1 MRFAIFGVGAVGGY
15 FGGRLAQAGEDVTFI
30 ARGKHLQA
38 LRKKGLRVDSIG
50 GDFLVSPVTA
60 TDDPAQIGAVDVVM
74 VGVKTWQVP
83 GVAES
88 IRPLIGD
95 NTLVLPLQNGVEAP
109 AQLADILGRE
119 HVCGGLAKIF
129 SFIAGPGHIRHSGV
143 YPYIG
148 FGELDNQLTERVEN
162 VLRVFRRAGFK
173 AEIPPDI
180 TAALWAKF
188 LFVASWGG
196 LGAITRAPIGVIRSF
211 AQTRRMLEGSMQ
223 EIYEVA
229 RALKINLEQTTVSS
243 SMGFVDTLPPNG
255 TTSMQRDIIGNR
267 PSEID
272 SWSGRWCGSAGM
284 PVCPFP
290 STSLF
295 TTACCPS
302 NSRHGGNCGFP
313 NRADSTWFRC
323 WGAD

>member
-1 MRFAIFGVGAVGGY
+1 MRFAIFGVGAIGGY

-38 LRKKGLRVDSIG
+38 LRQKGLRVDSMN
-50 GDFLVSPVTA
+50 GDFVLSPVTA

-74 VGVKTWQVP
+74 VGVKTWQVAE
-83 GVAES
+83 VAES

-109 AQLADILGRE
+109 TQLAEILGRE

-143 YPYIG
+143 DPYIAI
-148 FGELDNQLTERVEN
+148 GELDNQHTARIETLLHAFTHS
-162 VLRVFRRAGFK
+162 GIK
-173 AEIPPDI
+173 AEIPADI

-272 SWSGRWCGSAGM
+272 SWSGAVVRFGRDAGV
-284 PVCPFP
+284 PVPINEFIYNSLLPLELKARGELQFP
-290 STSLF
+290 ES
-295 TTACCPS
+295 
-302 NSRHGGNCGFP
+302 G
-313 NRADSTWFRC
+313 
-323 WGAD
+323 

>member
-1 MRFAIFGVGAVGGY
+1 MRFAIFGVGAIGGY
-15 FGGRLAQAGEDVTFI
+15 FGGRLAQVGEDVTFI

-83 GVAES
+83 EVAES

-109 AQLADILGRE
+109 AQLAEILGRE

-143 YPYIG
+143 DPYIAI
-148 FGELDNQLTERVEN
+148 GELDNQHTARIETLLHAFTHS
-162 VLRVFRRAGFK
+162 GIK
-173 AEIPPDI
+173 AEIPADI

-272 SWSGRWCGSAGM
+272 SWSGAVVRFGRDAGV
-284 PVCPFP
+284 PVPINEFIYNSLLPLELKARGELRFP
-290 STSLF
+290 ES
-295 TTACCPS
+295 
-302 NSRHGGNCGFP
+302 G
-313 NRADSTWFRC
+313 
-323 WGAD
+323 

>member
-1 MRFAIFGVGAVGGY
+1 MRFAIFGVGAIGGY

-38 LRKKGLRVDSIG
+38 LRKKGLRVDSMN
-50 GDFLVSPVTA
+50 GDFVLSPVTA

-83 GVAES
+83 EVAES

-109 AQLADILGRE
+109 TQLAEILGRE

-143 YPYIG
+143 DPYIAI
-148 FGELDNQLTERVEN
+148 GELDNQHTARIETLLHAFTHS
-162 VLRVFRRAGFK
+162 GIK
-173 AEIPPDI
+173 AEIPADI

-223 EIYEVA
+223 EIYKVA

-272 SWSGRWCGSAGM
+272 SWSGAVMRFGRDAGV
-284 PVCPFP
+284 PVPINEFIYNSLLPLELKARGELQFP
-290 STSLF
+290 ES
-295 TTACCPS
+295 
-302 NSRHGGNCGFP
+302 G
-313 NRADSTWFRC
+313 
-323 WGAD
+323 

>member
-30 ARGKHLQA
+30 ARGNHLQA
-38 LRKKGLRVDSIG
+38 LRKHGLRVDSMN
-50 GDFLVSPVTA
+50 GDFVLSSLTA
-60 TDDPAQIGAVDVVM
+60 TDDPAQVGPVDVVM

-83 GVAES
+83 EVAEA

-109 AQLADILGRE
+109 TQLAEILGRE

-143 YPYIG
+143 EPYIG
-148 FGELDNQLTERVEN
+148 FGELDNQRTARVEEL
-162 VLRVFRRAGFK
+162 LRTFKHSGIK
-173 AEIPPDI
+173 AEIVPDI

-188 LFVASWGG
+188 LFVASFGAI
-196 LGAITRAPIGVIRSF
+196 GAITRAPLGVIRSIE
-211 AQTRRMLEGSMQ
+211 QTRRMLERSMQ

-229 RALKINLEQTTVSS
+229 RALKINLEPETVSA
-243 SMGFVDTLPPNG
+243 SMAFVDTLPPGG
-255 TTSMQRDIIGNR
+255 TTSMQRDIAENR

-272 SWSGRWCGSAGM
+272 SWSGAVVRLGREAGVSV
-284 PVCPFP
+284 PTHEFVYNSLLPLELKARGELQFP
-290 STSLF
+290 D
-295 TTACCPS
+295 A
-302 NSRHGGNCGFP
+302 G
-313 NRADSTWFRC
+313 
-323 WGAD
+323 

>member
-30 ARGKHLQA
+30 ARGDHLQA
-38 LRKKGLRVDSIG
+38 LRTKGLRVDSVN
-50 GDFLVSPVTA
+50 GDFFLPAPTA
-60 TDDPAQIGAVDVVM
+60 TDDPSQIGAVDVVM
-74 VGVKTWQVP
+74 VGVKTWQV
-83 GVAES
+83 AEAAKS
-88 IRPLIGD
+88 ILPLMGE
-95 NTLVLPLQNGVEAP
+95 NTLVLPLQNGVEAST
-109 AQLADILGRE
+109 QLAEELGRE

-143 YPYIG
+143 DPYIA
-148 FGELDNQLTERVEN
+148 FGELDNQITERAEK
-162 VLRVFRRAGFK
+162 VLRAFKRAGFK

-196 LGAITRAPIGVIRSF
+196 IGGITRAPIGVIRSF
-211 AQTRRMLEGSMQ
+211 PQTRRMLERSMG

-229 RALKINLEQTTVSS
+229 RALQINLEENTVSA

-255 TTSMQRDIIGNR
+255 TTSLQRDIAENR

-272 SWSGRWCGSAGM
+272 SWSGAVVRLGLKTGVSVPINEFIYNSLLPLELKARGQLQ
-284 PVCPFP
+284 FP
-290 STSLF
+290 E
-295 TTACCPS
+295 P
-302 NSRHGGNCGFP
+302 G
-313 NRADSTWFRC
+313 
-323 WGAD
+323 